1 MRTPNLKSERGIALV
16 VAIVALVVIGAIVAG
31 TFFIS
36 TLEQKTA
43 ENSVDAAQAYQAAEA
58 GIVKNVANWDTG
70 YNLLAVD
77 GNTTIAQDSVAPGT
91 YFNVKISRLNSS
103 LFFLRSV
110 GTRNG
115 ATQTLAMVLR
125 TVTIN
130 PNVNAAVTAKGNV
143 TVGGNASI
151 DGTNT
156 NPTGWSGCASSA
168 NKGGIRTS
176 GTVSTNGNPTI
187 AGSPATIQND
197 SSVNNALFQGPF
209 DQFKAMATMTLAGG
223 PGNGSY
229 ITYTGMAPSTTGS
242 PARCNR
248 TDANNWGEPLRTG
261 GSYVPECVTYSPIIY
276 FNGNVKVS
284 NGRGQGILLVDGD
297 FSITGNF
304 SWTGLVIATGQ
315 VQTGNGTSNVSGAI
329 MANNFNIG
337 DQTSFSGTPVVSYS
351 KCAIDYVLNNTA
363 IARPLAMRSWA
374 QVF

>member
-1 MRTPNLKSERGIALV
+1 MRTPNLRNERGIALV

-43 ENSVDAAQAYQAAEA
+43 ENSVEAAQAYQAAEA

-70 YNLLAVD
+70 NNTLVVD

-91 YFNVKISRLNSS
+91 YFNVTISRLNSS

-143 TVGGNASI
+143 SVGGNASI

-156 NPTGWSGCASSA
+156 NPSGWSGCASSP
-168 NKGGIRTS
+168 NMGGIRTS

-187 AGSPATIQND
+187 AGSPARIQND
-197 SSVNNALFQGPF
+197 SSVTDALFQTPF
-209 DQFKAMATMTLAGG
+209 NQFKAMATMTLAGG
-223 PGNGSY
+223 NGNGSY
-229 ITYTGMAPSTTGS
+229 ITYNGMVPSTTGS

-261 GSYVPECVTYSPIIY
+261 GYVAECAAYSPIIY
-276 FNGNVKVS
+276 FDGNVKVT
-284 NGRGQGILLVDGD
+284 NGRGQGILLIDGD

-304 SWTGLVIATGQ
+304 SWTGLVIAIGQ
-315 VQTGNGTSNVSGAI
+315 VKTGNGTSNVTGAI
-329 MANNFNIG
+329 LANNADIG

-363 IARPLAMRSWA
+363 VARPLAMRSWA

>member
-1 MRTPNLKSERGIALV
+1 MRTPDLRSERGIALV
-16 VAIVALVVIGAIVAG
+16 AAIVALVVIGAIVAG

-70 YNLLAVD
+70 NNTLAVD
-77 GNTTIAQDSVAPGT
+77 GNTTIAQDSVAAGT
-91 YFNVKISRLNSS
+91 YFNVTISRLNSS

-115 ATQTLAMVLR
+115 ATQTLAMILR

-143 TVGGNASI
+143 SVGGNASI
-151 DGTNT
+151 DGHEAS
-156 NPTGWSGCASSA
+156 PTGWTACASA
-168 NKGGIRTS
+168 PDMGGIRTS
-176 GTVSTNGNPTI
+176 GTVSTNGNPTV

-197 SSVNNALFQGPF
+197 SSVTDALFRGPF
-209 DQFKAMATMTLAGG
+209 NQFKAMATMSLPG
-223 PGNGSY
+223 GNGNGNY
-229 ITYTGMAPSTTGS
+229 VTYNGMVPSTTGS

-261 GSYVPECVTYSPIIY
+261 GYVPECATYSPIIY
-276 FNGNVKVS
+276 FDGNVKVT
-284 NGRGQGILLVDGD
+284 NGRGQGILLIDGD

-304 SWTGLVIATGQ
+304 SWTGLVIAIGQ
-315 VQTGNGTSNVSGAI
+315 VKTGNGTSNVTGAI
-329 MANNFNIG
+329 MANNADIG

-363 IARPLAMRSWA
+363 VARPLAMRSWA

>member
-1 MRTPNLKSERGIALV
+1 MRTPNLRSERGIALV

-43 ENSVDAAQAYQAAEA
+43 ENSVEAAQAYQAAEA
-58 GIVKNVANWDTG
+58 GIVQNVANWDTG
-70 YNLLAVD
+70 NNTLAVD

-91 YFNVKISRLNSS
+91 YFNVTISRLNSS

-143 TVGGNASI
+143 SVGGNATI

-156 NPTGWSGCASSA
+156 NPSGWSGCASSP

-187 AGSPATIQND
+187 AGSPSKIQND
-197 SSVNNALFQGPF
+197 SSVTDALFQTPF
-209 DQFKAMATMTLAGG
+209 NQFKAMATMSLPG
-223 PGNGSY
+223 GNGNGNY
-229 ITYTGMAPSTTGS
+229 AVYNGMAPSTTGS

-261 GSYVPECVTYSPIIY
+261 GYVAECATYSPIIY
-276 FNGNVKVS
+276 FDGNVQVT
-284 NGRGQGILLVDGD
+284 NGRGQGILLIDGD
-297 FSITGNF
+297 FSIAGNF
-304 SWTGLVIATGQ
+304 SWTGLVIAIGE
-315 VQTGNGTSNVSGAI
+315 VKTGNGTSNVSGAI
-329 MANNFNIG
+329 MAKNADIG

-363 IARPLAMRSWA
+363 VARPLAMRSWA

>member
-1 MRTPNLKSERGIALV
+1 MRTPNLRSERGIALV

-31 TFFIS
+31 TFFVS

-43 ENSVDAAQAYQAAEA
+43 ENSVEAAQAYQAAEA

-70 YNLLAVD
+70 NNTLAVD
-77 GNTTIAQDSVAPGT
+77 GNTTIAQDSVAAGT
-91 YFNVKISRLNSS
+91 YFNVTISRLNSS

-143 TVGGNASI
+143 TVGGNATI

-156 NPTGWSGCASSA
+156 NPSGWSGCASSP
-168 NKGGIRTS
+168 NMGGIRTS

-187 AGSPATIQND
+187 AGSPARIQND
-197 SSVNNALFQGPF
+197 SSVTDALFQTPF
-209 DQFKAMATMTLAGG
+209 NQFKAMATMTLAGG
-223 PGNGSY
+223 NGNGSY
-229 ITYTGMAPSTTGS
+229 ITYNGMAPSTTGS

-261 GSYVPECVTYSPIIY
+261 GQVAECVAYSPIIY
-276 FNGNVKVS
+276 FDGNVKVT

-304 SWTGLVIATGQ
+304 SWTGLVIAIGQ
-315 VQTGNGTSNVSGAI
+315 VKTGNGTSNVTGAI
-329 MANNFNIG
+329 LANNADIG

-363 IARPLAMRSWA
+363 VARPLAMRSWA

>member
-1 MRTPNLKSERGIALV
+1 MRTPNLRNERGIALV

-58 GIVKNVANWDTG
+58 GIVKNVANWSTT
-70 YNLLAVD
+70 NNSLAID
-77 GNTTIAQDSVAPGT
+77 GNTTIGQDSVVPGT
-91 YFNVKISRLNSS
+91 YFNVTISRLNSS

-115 ATQTLAMVLR
+115 ATQTLGMVLR
-125 TVTIN
+125 TVTVN

-143 TVGGNASI
+143 SVGGNASI

-156 NPTGWSGCASSA
+156 TPSGWSGCGTAP

-187 AGSPATIQND
+187 AGNPATIQND

-223 PGNGSY
+223 NGNGNY
-229 ITYTGMAPSTTGS
+229 VTYTNVAPSTTGS
-242 PARCNR
+242 PARCNLND
-248 TDANNWGEPLRTG
+248 TNNWGEPRRTG
-261 GSYVPECVTYSPIIY
+261 GYTAECVSYSPIIY

-284 NGRGQGILLVDGD
+284 TGRGQGILLIDGD